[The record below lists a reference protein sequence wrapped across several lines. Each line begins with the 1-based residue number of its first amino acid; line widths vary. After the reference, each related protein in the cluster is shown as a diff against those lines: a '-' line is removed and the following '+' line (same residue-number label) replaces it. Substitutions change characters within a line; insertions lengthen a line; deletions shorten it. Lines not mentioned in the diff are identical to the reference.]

1 MDPDN
6 EEGQNL
12 DNNSE
17 YNRLATNTFYSFFFH
32 YGSHFFTFVYSFLL
46 ARLFTDTL
54 WGFLI
59 IATSFITIIETISS
73 LLPPGLNYALNYY
86 IPRHLALN
94 EKSEIKSLI
103 KNVIKLKMVFL
114 IPIFLI
120 SLLIFN
126 VFAEL
131 FKISLKNKVSI
142 LYILSPLII
151 INSLNIIFYSINRGF
166 NKFNYNFYFLLI
178 KNAIHIIP
186 LLIFFIYKVTIDIEI
201 AAWIVLLCEI
211 APFVLNIFLIYYM
224 LAKIKT
230 KEKEDKSFK
239 NDIKKTINYGN
250 YTGLSDFI
258 DKMWKDTQIQG
269 IGTIKSSALATGYVI
284 GVNYQTIASL
294 SVKSFS
300 FPLLTSFSGLNV
312 KENYELVDKIYR
324 IAYSITLF
332 LLLIISGILFFAI
345 EFVLDFVFLES
356 RLIYSNFLR
365 LLILASI
372 FQILGTFI
380 QTYLSA
386 KHMVKLSLSLKALYM
401 VYYIP
406 LFFIG
411 LIYFGVEGAI
421 ILGLILGNILSLVIQ
436 IIVTYKIG
444 KIRLNIKRIILQYLI
459 FFISLGITTLLK
471 NLFFKEASYNF
482 ILGLGL
488 SLFKNFDFLS
498 IGTFILLF
506 FLFNLA
512 LKIVTDEDINLF
524 KSYFIKD
531 RFIDKIIIKGLNLL
545 KKFTRK

>member
-1 MDPDN
+1 
-6 EEGQNL
+6 
-12 DNNSE
+12 
-17 YNRLATNTFYSFFFH
+17 
-32 YGSHFFTFVYSFLL
+32 
-46 ARLFTDTL
+46 
-54 WGFLI
+54 
-59 IATSFITIIETISS
+59 
-73 LLPPGLNYALNYY
+73 
-86 IPRHLALN
+86 
-94 EKSEIKSLI
+94 
-103 KNVIKLKMVFL
+103 MVFL

-230 KEKEDKSFK
+230 KEKEAKSFK

>member
-1 MDPDN
+1 M
-6 EEGQNL
+6 E
-12 DNNSE
+12 
-17 YNRLATNTFYSFFFH
+17 
-32 YGSHFFTFVYSFLL
+32 
-46 ARLFTDTL
+46 
-54 WGFLI
+54 
-59 IATSFITIIETISS
+59 ISRR
-73 LLPPGLNYALNYY
+73 NF
-86 IPRHLALN
+86 
-94 EKSEIKSLI
+94 I

-114 IPIFLI
+114 IPMFLI
-120 SLLIFN
+120 SLLIFS
-126 VFAEL
+126 VFADL
-131 FKISLKNKVSI
+131 FKISLKNKVSL

-151 INSLNIIFYSINRGF
+151 IDSLTIIFYSINRGF

-186 LLIFFIYKVTIDIEI
+186 LLIFFIYKITIDIEI

-380 QTYLSA
+380 QMYLSA

-421 ILGLILGNILSLVIQ
+421 ILGLIIGNIVSLVIQ

-444 KIRLNIKRIILQYLI
+444 KIRLNLKRIILQYLI
-459 FFISLGITTLLK
+459 FFTSLGITIILK
-471 NLFFKEASYNF
+471 NLVFKEVSYNF

-498 IGTFILLF
+498 IGMFVLLF

-512 LKIVTDEDINLF
+512 FKIVTDDDIKLF
-524 KSYFIKD
+524 KSYFNKD

-545 KKFTRK
+545 KKFTRE